1 MYLARRAGNREYGVL
16 AHNYTRSFEAKWL
29 RSGQHMDEPFLG
41 SEDVRALADL
51 GRSMETVEDMRP
63 LPVTRESMVMVALAT
78 LAPIAP
84 LLLAATPTDSLME
97 RLLGVLF

>member
-1 MYLARRAGNREYGVL
+1 
-16 AHNYTRSFEAKWL
+16 
-29 RSGQHMDEPFLG
+29 
-41 SEDVRALADL
+41 
-51 GRSMETVEDMRP
+51 
-63 LPVTRESMVMVALAT
+63 MVMVALAT

>member
-1 MYLARRAGNREYGVL
+1 
-16 AHNYTRSFEAKWL
+16 
-29 RSGQHMDEPFLG
+29 MDEPFLG